1 MKIVSV
7 EDMINTGIK
16 KSKTLREAF
25 IKAYWKDIVDKM
37 DIRSE
42 VIKIKEEQLFVKVEG
57 SANLH
62 FMTMKKGIYL
72 KNIEKLL
79 NGEYIQDI
87 IYKLGKINLNNKIQY
102 RVDESKEYPKGE
114 NIDFSGYSMEERI
127 ERLSKVSQER
137 EVFLLENGYSKCIQ
151 CGNLFLGKNL
161 RCPKCRGIKDRTVV
175 NKY

>member
-37 DIRSE
+37 DVRSE
-42 VIKIKEEQLFVKVEG
+42 VIKVKEDKLFVKVEG

-62 FMTMKKGIYL
+62 FMTMKKRIYL
-72 KNIEKLL
+72 KNIDKLL
-79 NGEYIQDI
+79 NGGYIHEI
-87 IYKLGKINLNNKIQY
+87 VYKLGKINLSNKIQY
-102 RVDESKEYPKGE
+102 RVDEFKECPKGE
-114 NIDFSGYSMEERI
+114 EIDFSGYSIEERI
-127 ERLSKVSQER
+127 ERLSRVSQER
-137 EVFLLENGYSKCIQ
+137 EIFLLENGYSKCIQ

-161 RCPKCRGIKDRTVV
+161 RCPKCRGIEDRTVV